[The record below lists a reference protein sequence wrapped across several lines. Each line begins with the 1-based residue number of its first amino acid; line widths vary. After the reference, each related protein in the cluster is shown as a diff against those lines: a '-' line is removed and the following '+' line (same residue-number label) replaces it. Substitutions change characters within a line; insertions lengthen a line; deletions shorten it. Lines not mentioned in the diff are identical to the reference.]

1 MREEDFDKKWEKIY
15 FEHIDKNLHTQTAP
29 ETLKRLGEQDKQ
41 IAVLSTNH
49 CNIMEKLDEIVDRFN
64 NFENKLDKALEKKAD
79 VWVEKAVSWAGYTVV
94 GSVILALLA
103 LVITK

>member
-1 MREEDFDKKWEKIY
+1 MNEKDLVKKWNNRKLIEETISSMS
-15 FEHIDKNLHTQTAP
+15 EHNNPNP
-29 ETLKRLGEQDKQ
+29 ETRERLAKLE
-41 IAVLSTNH
+41 TNH
-49 CNIMEKLDEIVDRFN
+49 CNIMEKLDEIVERFN

-103 LVITK
+103 IVIKQ